1 MSECDGR
8 HKTVLLVNVIQE
20 KKNRLET
27 PFKCDNVK
35 ALIKT
40 SNCEELVLYFSEK
53 SKKIAAFAMLFWFSV
68 TKQSLENVLGSTN
81 DQKCPRYPLVLKLN
95 VTLARPLRLVI
106 PYFFERKFLSDDRR
120 LYLHDS

>member
-1 MSECDGR
+1 M
-8 HKTVLLVNVIQE
+8 IQE
-20 KKNRLET
+20 KKRLET

-68 TKQSLENVLGSTN
+68 TKKSLENVLGSTN
-81 DQKCPRYPLVLKLN
+81 DQKYPRYPLVLKFN
-95 VTLARPLRLVI
+95 VTIARPLRLVI
-106 PYFFERKFLSDDRR
+106 PYFFNGNSCQMIGACISMTTNET
-120 LYLHDS
+120 